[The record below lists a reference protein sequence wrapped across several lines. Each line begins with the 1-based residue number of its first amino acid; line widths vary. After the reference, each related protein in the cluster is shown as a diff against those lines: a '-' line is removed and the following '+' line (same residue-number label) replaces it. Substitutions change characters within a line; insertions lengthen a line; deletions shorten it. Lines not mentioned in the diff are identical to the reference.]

1 MTQPAAAI
9 PADFSSANPHA
20 LATILDASQTQKIIA
35 ARDIFDIAG
44 IKLWARDLPVSQSL
58 QRKLLDRKLKE
69 PLENCL
75 KVEDGVTARTLADE
89 LQSLLYDPI
98 PLASLLHPHADALLR
113 EAAALPVHPVAQ
125 LLLSASRTSSP
136 SRFQHAVH
144 AMALNGALMC
154 AHGGNAADLR
164 TAMLCGLLHD
174 LGEMY
179 IGPEFGESDAERTLD
194 ILSYQQLVV
203 HPHVGSLLLKQLTD
217 YPADIVRAVAE
228 HHERMDGS
236 GFPHCLQ
243 GDKISPLGRLLAVT
257 ESTLAAL
264 ADNAAELSRAS
275 IALRVVPGEFDL
287 RWVGLISQVV
297 REQPP
302 TEAHCRADELK
313 ARLATLSAVMDGASD
328 AAAALLHEAVSDDL
342 KGALALTEHLLNRLR
357 RGLTTTGLWHA
368 DPVTLLNIAEVEAVE
383 GELRFRLRRIERAVR
398 LRAGLLTDQDTQ
410 RLDRVCQRLTISA

>member
-1 MTQPAAAI
+1 MTQPATASAT
-9 PADFSSANPHA
+9 DFCSANPHA
-20 LATILDASQTQKIIA
+20 LETILDASQTQKIIA
-35 ARDIFDIAG
+35 ARDIFDISG
-44 IKLWARDLPVSQSL
+44 IKLWAQDQPVSQAL
-58 QRKLLDRKLKE
+58 QRKLLDRQLRE
-69 PLENCL
+69 PLESCL
-75 KVEDGVTARTLADE
+75 KVEDGVTARTLTDE
-89 LQSLLYDPI
+89 VQALLYEPI
-98 PLASLLHPHADALLR
+98 PLAALLHPHADALLR
-113 EAAALPVHPVAQ
+113 ESASLPVHPVAQ
-125 LLLSASRTSSP
+125 LLLSASRASSP
-136 SRFQHAVH
+136 ARFQHAIH
-144 AMALNGALMC
+144 AMALNGALMLT
-154 AHGGNAADLR
+154 HGGSAADLR

-179 IGPEFGESDAERTLD
+179 IDPEFGEAGAERTLD

-243 GDKISPLGRLLAVT
+243 GEQTSSLGRLLAVT

-264 ADNAAELSRAS
+264 ADEQAPLSRAS

-287 RWVGLISQVV
+287 RWVGLIAQVV

-302 TEAHCRADELK
+302 AVAHCRGDELTR
-313 ARLATLSAVMDGASD
+313 RLTTLSNVMDDASD
-328 AAAALLHEAVSDDL
+328 AAAALLHDAMSDDL

-357 RGLTTTGLWHA
+357 RGLTTTGLWHL
-368 DPVTLLNIAEVEAVE
+368 DPVTSPNAAEAEAVE
-383 GELRFRLRRIERAVR
+383 GELRYRLRRIERAVR

>member
-44 IKLWARDLPVSQSL
+44 IKLWARDLPVSQAL

-69 PLENCL
+69 PLESCL

-113 EAAALPVHPVAQ
+113 EAATLPVHPVAQ

-136 SRFQHAVH
+136 ARFQHAVH

-179 IGPEFGESDAERTLD
+179 IGPEFGEADAERTLD

-217 YPADIVRAVAE
+217 YPAEVVRAVAE
-228 HHERMDGS
+228 HHERMDSS

-264 ADNAAELSRAS
+264 ADNQAELSRAS

-302 TEAHCRADELK
+302 AEAHCRAEELK
-313 ARLATLSAVMDGASD
+313 ARLATLSAVMDSASD

-357 RGLTTTGLWHA
+357 RGLTTTGLWHTN
-368 DPVTLLNIAEVEAVE
+368 PVALPNVAEVEAVE

-398 LRAGLLTDQDTQ
+398 LRAGLLTDQDSQ
-410 RLDRVCQRLTISA
+410 RLDRVCERLTISP